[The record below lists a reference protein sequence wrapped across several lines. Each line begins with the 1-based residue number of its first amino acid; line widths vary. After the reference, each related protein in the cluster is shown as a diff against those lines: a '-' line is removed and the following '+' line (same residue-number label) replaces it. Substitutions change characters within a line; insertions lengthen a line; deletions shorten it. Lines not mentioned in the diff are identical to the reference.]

1 MLRLIFFNPQ
11 KDSIKNRNGKS
22 RMNFACIYVY
32 NPVLIPKSNETFNKP
47 ANNFYI
53 VLLFS

>member
-1 MLRLIFFNPQ
+1 
-11 KDSIKNRNGKS
+11 
-22 RMNFACIYVY
+22 MNFACIYVY
-32 NPVLIPKSNETFNKP
+32 NPALIPKSNETFNKP